1 MRFQRAAFD
10 NPEIGPLLDQFL
22 PGRNVSAR
30 DKNRLM
36 NFVWDLTTDSHA
48 GRTELFENVNAT
60 PANFLRE
67 RLYAEYPREKVIGIA
82 RDLAGL

>member
-1 MRFQRAAFD
+1 M
-10 NPEIGPLLDQFL
+10 
-22 PGRNVSAR
+22 SAR

-36 NFVWDLTTDSHA
+36 NFIWDLTTDSHA

-67 RLYAEYPREKVIGIA
+67 RLYREYSREKLMRTA
-82 RDLAGL
+82 RDLAGI

>member
-1 MRFQRAAFD
+1 
-10 NPEIGPLLDQFL
+10 LDQLL
-22 PGRNVSAR
+22 PGRNMSAR

-36 NFVWDLTTDSHA
+36 NFIWDLTTGSHA

-67 RLYAEYPREKVIGIA
+67 RLYREYPRERIMTIA
-82 RDLAGL
+82 